1 MCIYEKECNISNCLL
16 IIILLGLIVLAYDK
30 GIFDSFLKRD
40 NEIKKNKNAK
50 QKEVSVNDLNNKL
63 KKIFGDIDYQNNDIP
78 SYEIAFGKINYLADQ
93 NIYKLADTGCGGVCD
108 RTIQYKIIKD
118 LKNDIQ

>member
-50 QKEVSVNDLNNKL
+50 QKEVSVNDLNNEL
-63 KKIFGDIDYQNNDIP
+63 KKIF
-78 SYEIAFGKINYLADQ
+78 
-93 NIYKLADTGCGGVCD
+93 
-108 RTIQYKIIKD
+108 
-118 LKNDIQ
+118 

>member
-1 MCIYEKECNISNCLL
+1 MCLYEKVCNISNCLL
-16 IIILLGLIVLAYDK
+16 IIILLGLIVIAYDK

-40 NEIKKNKNAK
+40 NEIKKNKNTK

-78 SYEIAFGKINYLADQ
+78 SYGSAFGKINYLADQ
-93 NIYKLADTGCGGVCD
+93 NIYKLADTGRGCVCD
-108 RTIQYKIIKD
+108 KTIQYKIIKA